1 MEVVQNVFNEFTD
14 KTYTNAIGYS
24 GRKKMKHLLLR
35 MLEYKNTSLQLIDLH
50 IKQDKKY
57 ENMMIQSIIK
67 MNNQQVFGESLSDF
81 TSHQDSLYKTNQE
94 LHKKKFQY
102 ANLFPMAGNLTKEE
116 QEIIHFNEKTLLS
129 NQMKKFKVKHKE
141 PIYKLLR
148 KKIKIKEKSKSPD
161 EKEKIIKTTTNMSF
175 GSGTNEMDITYYL
188 HTAFNEN
195 LNIGGSKI
203 TYKPLERNIGKDRS
217 VNSKNKSEQKHKF
230 IFEDDQIKRLKRSM
244 AQIENLG
251 LTIKTEENKQ
261 LEALNNFKSNLNK
274 LKDISVSHHKK
285 NLSQSNQLNKFVEQE
300 NKFSNVQFLEY
311 EDKTFSNFTKVDFIE
326 KIDQIR
332 NLKHHKKS
340 RSNNFSYK
348 NVQYNRNLPLL
359 NLGLLNKFHISEFC
373 SGNK

>member
-14 KTYTNAIGYS
+14 KTFTNAIGYS

-67 MNNQQVFGESLSDF
+67 MNNKQVYGESLSDF
-81 TSHQDSLYKTNQE
+81 ISHQDSLYKTNQE
-94 LHKKKFQY
+94 LHKKKFEY
-102 ANLFPMAGNLTKEE
+102 TNLFPIQGNLTKEE
-116 QEIIHFNEKTLLS
+116 QEIINLNEKTLLS
-129 NQMKKFKVKHKE
+129 NNLKKFKVKHKE
-141 PIYKLLR
+141 PVYQLLR

-161 EKEKIIKTTTNMSF
+161 EKEKIIKTTTNMSL
-175 GSGTNEMDITYYL
+175 GSGTNEMDIAYYL
-188 HTAFNEN
+188 HTTFNEN
-195 LNIGGSKI
+195 LNIGDSKI
-203 TYKPLERNIGKDRS
+203 TYKPLERNIGKDNS
-217 VNSKNKSEQKHKF
+217 VHSKNKSGQKHKF

-244 AQIENLG
+244 AQIENFT

-261 LEALNNFKSNLNK
+261 MEAFFNKLEA
-274 LKDISVSHHKK
+274 ISVSHSHHKK
-285 NLSQSNQLNKFVEQE
+285 NLSQSHQLNKFAEQE

-311 EDKTFSNFTKVDFIE
+311 EDQTFSNYSKVDFIE

-359 NLGLLNKFHISEFC
+359 NLRLLNKFHISELS